1 VFLSLAAACATS
13 PDAEETAND
22 NKHLHGTVQAQQE
35 RIDEL
40 TEDRVELDRRVK
52 ELEAKLSK
60 VASTEQVVE
69 EAKGEMSESVRRVL
83 ERFKGDDEIE
93 VIRTA
98 DGYRFVLRESV
109 LFGTGSTDLTEEGK
123 RALGRVCDA
132 LRGGNTRISV
142 EGHTDDVPVAK
153 EETRKRFPRG
163 NIELSVG
170 RAFAVYDYVIKD
182 GGVEEDRV
190 AVAGFGPYRP
200 VVPNT
205 SDLNRFRNRRVEIRV
220 EER

>member
-1 VFLSLAAACATS
+1 VFLSFFAACATS
-13 PDAEETAND
+13 PNVDETLND

-60 VASTEQVVE
+60 VASTEQVVQ

-93 VIRTA
+93 VVRTPE
-98 DGYRFVLRESV
+98 GYRFVLRESV
-109 LFGTGSTDLTEEGK
+109 LFGTGSTNLTEEGG
-123 RALGRVCDA
+123 RALGRVCEA

-142 EGHTDDVPVAK
+142 EGHTDDVPVKK
-153 EETRKRFPRG
+153 EETKKLYPRG

-170 RAFAVYDYVIKD
+170 RAFAVYDFVIKD
-182 GGVEEDRV
+182 GGIEEERV
-190 AVAGFGPYRP
+190 AVAGFGSHRP